1 MKTIILTLTGEQ
13 MAELQP
19 LRQMLFED
27 AKQHNYK
34 AGMLIAQPCRDGN
47 NKMPV
52 KFYSYDEA
60 LRIVEAAGVVELNL
74 GLGLIDE

>member
-1 MKTIILTLTGEQ
+1 METIILTLTGEQ

-19 LRQMLFED
+19 LREMLYED
-27 AKQHNYK
+27 SKHHDYK

-52 KFYSYDEA
+52 RFYSYDEA
-60 LRIVEAAGVVELNL
+60 LRIVEAAGMIELNL